1 MCRSA
6 EQIQSLKSDSC
17 YQSVNLACGLIPAM
31 PLRAWE
37 PHAPAGGGE
46 TRLVGTVIKFPDE
59 GRIVRFGR
67 DADESATIIILP
79 VIRIERYADAYGEG
93 LEPQTQP
100 PADNGGRRRVR
111 RR

>member
-1 MCRSA
+1 
-6 EQIQSLKSDSC
+6 
-17 YQSVNLACGLIPAM
+17 M

-37 PHAPAGGGE
+37 PHAPAGGGGK
-46 TRLVGTVIKFPDE
+46 RLVGTVIKFPDD

-79 VIRIERYADAYGEG
+79 VIRIERHADAYGEG

>member
-1 MCRSA
+1 
-6 EQIQSLKSDSC
+6 
-17 YQSVNLACGLIPAM
+17 
-31 PLRAWE
+31 
-37 PHAPAGGGE
+37 
-46 TRLVGTVIKFPDE
+46 
-59 GRIVRFGR
+59 VRFGR

>member
-1 MCRSA
+1 
-6 EQIQSLKSDSC
+6 
-17 YQSVNLACGLIPAM
+17 M

-37 PHAPAGGGE
+37 PDAPAGGGGK
-46 TRLVGTVIKFPDE
+46 RLVGTVIKFPDE